1 MSETMRMLVE
11 IIFNITYL
19 VVVWGLVVTLWLRR
33 SRLGPVARH
42 LSDLV
47 MGAFALLALGDTG
60 HVGFR
65 VWAYALGG
73 LESTRMLF
81 GRPLSLVGAGAL
93 ATAVTVTI
101 FYVLMLEVW
110 RVRFNRTY
118 GWFEYLLLAAAVVR
132 LALLVPPAN
141 QWHLTVPPQ
150 PWGIIRNLP
159 LMVQGLGLAYLV
171 FREARPGPR
180 RPGGDRTFFWIGVS
194 ILVSYAC
201 YTPVILFVQQ
211 APLLGM
217 LMIPKTMAYVA
228 IGFLAY
234 FDLHGKQQPVP
245 AVGKAMRGA
254 TD

>member
-1 MSETMRMLVE
+1 MSETMRMWVE

-33 SRLGPVARH
+33 GRLAPAARH
-42 LSDLV
+42 PSDLV
-47 MGAFALLALGDTG
+47 MAAFALLALGDTG

-73 LESTRMLF
+73 LESTVTLF

-93 ATAVTVTI
+93 ATAVTVTF

-110 RVRFNRTY
+110 RLRFHRTY

-132 LALLVPPAN
+132 LVLLLPAAN
-141 QWHLTVPPQ
+141 QWQLTVPPQ
-150 PWGIIRNLP
+150 PWGLIRNLP

-171 FREARPGPR
+171 LREARPS
-180 RPGGDRTFFWIGVS
+180 GDRTFFWIGVS

-201 YTPVILFVQQ
+201 YTPVVLFVQQ
-211 APLLGM
+211 APMLGM

-234 FDLHGKQQPVP
+234 FDLYAKQQPVL
-245 AVGKAMRGA
+245 ATGKAVRGA